1 LIACVIL
8 AFLTFGW
15 HSQKLPDAQTIIQR
29 SVEANKSDWAA
40 FPKYEFDETDYSPGG
55 HTRTYH
61 VTMILGSPYQR
72 LIRIDGKPL
81 SAEQESEAEQKY
93 QEAVR
98 SRRAETPE
106 ERAKRVAS
114 YERERARDH
123 LLMDQLTIAFNFKVI
138 GERKLGPYKVY
149 VLKATR
155 RPGYNPPNRDSEVLT
170 GMAGKLWIDEQTFQW
185 VKVEAH
191 VVQPVSIEGFLAKV
205 EPGTRF
211 ELEKMPAGNGIW
223 VRKHFS
229 MHARAK
235 ILFFFSHNEQEREDY
250 SNYRLSDAA
259 PAPASH

>member
-1 LIACVIL
+1 M
-8 AFLTFGW
+8 FGW
-15 HSQKLPDAQTIIQR
+15 HAQKQPDAKIIIQR
-29 SVEANKSDWAA
+29 SVEANKADWAA
-40 FPKYEFDETDYSPGG
+40 YPKYDFDETDYGPGS

-81 SAEQESEAEQKY
+81 SPAQQSEEEQKY

-106 ERAKRVAS
+106 EHAQRVAS
-114 YERERARDH
+114 YKRERARDH
-123 LLMDQLTIAFNFKVI
+123 LLMNQLTIAFDFKVI
-138 GERKLGPYKVY
+138 GEQKLGPYKVY

-155 RPGYNPPNRDSEVLT
+155 HPGYNPPNRDTEVLT
-170 GMAGKLWIDEQTFQW
+170 GMVGKLWIDQRTFQW

-191 VVQPVSIEGFLAKV
+191 VVQPVSIVGFLAKV

-211 ELEKMPAGNGIW
+211 ELEKMPVGNGIW

-235 ILFFFSHNEQEREDY
+235 IFFFFSHNEQEREDY
-250 SNYRLSDAA
+250 SNYRLRNAD
-259 PAPASH
+259 PATSH

>member
-1 LIACVIL
+1 MIACLML

-15 HSQKLPDAQTIIQR
+15 HSQKLPDAQTIVQR
-29 SVEANKSDWAA
+29 SVEANKADWEAS
-40 FPKYEFDETDYSPGG
+40 PKYEFDETDYGPGS

-61 VTMILGSPYQR
+61 ITMILGSPSQR

-81 SAEQESEAEQKY
+81 SSEQQSEEEQKY

-98 SRRAETPE
+98 SRRDETSK
-106 ERAKRVAS
+106 ERAKRVAK

-123 LLMDQLTIAFNFKVI
+123 LLMDQLTIAFDFKVI
-138 GERKLGPYKVY
+138 GEQKLGPYKVY

-155 RPGYNPPNRDSEVLT
+155 RPGYHPPNRDAEVLT
-170 GMAGKLWIDEQTFQW
+170 GMVGKLWIDQQTFQW

-211 ELEKMPAGNGIW
+211 DLEKMPVGNGIW
-223 VRKHFS
+223 LYKHFS

-250 SNYRLSDAA
+250 SNYRLSDPTAA
-259 PAPASH
+259 SANH

>member
-1 LIACVIL
+1 MLL
-8 AFLTFGW
+8 FLTFGG
-15 HSQKLPDAQTIIQR
+15 HPQKLPDAQTIIQR
-29 SVEANKSDWAA
+29 SVEANKADWAA
-40 FPKYEFDETDYSPGG
+40 SPKYEFDETDYGAGG

-81 SAEQESEAEQKY
+81 SAEQQAAEEQKY
-93 QEAVR
+93 QETVR

-106 ERAKRVAS
+106 EHATRVAN
-114 YERERARDH
+114 YKRERARDH
-123 LLMDQLTIAFNFKVI
+123 LLMNQLTIAFNFKI
-138 GERKLGPYKVY
+138 TGEQKLGPYKVY

-155 RPGYNPPNRDSEVLT
+155 RPGYNPPNRDAEVLT
-170 GMAGKLWIDEQTFQW
+170 GMVGKLWIDEQTFQW

-211 ELEKMPAGNGIW
+211 DLEKMPVGSGIW
-223 VRKHFS
+223 LSKHFS

-235 ILFFFSHNEQEREDY
+235 ILFFFSHNTQEEEDY
-250 SNYRLSDAA
+250 SNYRLSDPG